1 MTMVCSTSEQALSK
15 SWHCKKV
22 VSVTNAKIFDRF
34 DKVFKIQIPTKNDAD
49 PKRVIDTFSK
59 R

>member
-1 MTMVCSTSEQALSK
+1 MKRRFRNPGIA
-15 SWHCKKV
+15 KKV
-22 VSVTNAKIFDRF
+22 VGVTNAKIFDGF